1 MTAGRDFYKIL
12 GVPRDADEDA
22 LKKSYKKQAV
32 KYHPDK
38 HANKSEKERAA
49 AEERFKEV
57 AEAFEVLS
65 DKDKRAVYDRYGEDG
80 LKAGG
85 GGCGGGGGGCGMP
98 AGFGGMMGG
107 MPGNMHF
114 SFSTNGKGGGMDA
127 ARAEAMFAQ
136 FFGGGAGGG
145 MGGMHSLFGDDDPFA
160 GLMGGRGMRMGGG
173 GMGGGGHKRR
183 RRAAAVAADILP
195 PGTVCR
201 LAGLSAA
208 NLNGAAATVEELDAN
223 KMRYAVTL
231 GDGQTISV
239 KPSNLRQVISDARVV
254 GTSKEELNG
263 KVAASATYDSTSG
276 RYVCEGLKADGTSI
290 SLKPENLILPPD
302 CRVTIE
308 GVTSR
313 PGLNG
318 KVGRVAGVERD
329 RYVVQLPDNEQVK
342 LRFGAVAAC

>member
-1 MTAGRDFYKIL
+1 M
-12 GVPRDADEDA
+12 
-22 LKKSYKKQAV
+22 
-32 KYHPDK
+32 
-38 HANKSEKERAA
+38 
-49 AEERFKEV
+49 
-57 AEAFEVLS
+57 
-65 DKDKRAVYDRYGEDG
+65 
-80 LKAGG
+80 
-85 GGCGGGGGGCGMP
+85 
-98 AGFGGMMGG
+98 
-107 MPGNMHF
+107 
-114 SFSTNGKGGGMDA
+114 
-127 ARAEAMFAQ
+127 
-136 FFGGGAGGG
+136 
-145 MGGMHSLFGDDDPFA
+145 
-160 GLMGGRGMRMGGG
+160 
-173 GMGGGGHKRR
+173 
-183 RRAAAVAADILP
+183 AADILP

-231 GDGQTISV
+231 VDGQTISV

-290 SLKPENLILPPD
+290 SLKPENLILPPE

-329 RYVVQLPDNEQVK
+329 RYVVQLPDNERGEAPLWRGRRMLMPLYQSSGQM
-342 LRFGAVAAC
+342 LDVAEWRMRRRYLFVLGDSSV